1 MDYHPN
7 GQGAPIWRLNSI
19 RRPAPMA
26 HEQIVSNR
34 LGQHDQPQTQARP
47 VTAQLSQKTIGLTLA
62 IFGALLLTP
71 DTLFMRLSQLDGF
84 NMLLWRGGLSGLA
97 YFMIWLWMRGPRD
110 LSNIWTR
117 NFAIIVACQTGNAAL
132 FSLAIAIA
140 PVTVVLI
147 GVATVPIFAAILSR
161 VILGEALSMRTLITA
176 AMVFLGL
183 FISVMGSDDGQIKLD
198 LITLIGAG
206 LGLGVAFSLAMNFTV
221 IRKDPEVPFVLAIAI
236 GAVTAAG
243 LAAFFATTLAW
254 PPLPQMAAIALTGIF
269 ILPLSFVT
277 LSYAARFVPS
287 STVSLIMLLETVL
300 GPLWVWWGIDEAP
313 SAAMLIGGGIVLTC
327 LAVFLILEDHRA
339 A

>member
-1 MDYHPN
+1 MP
-7 GQGAPIWRLNSI
+7 
-19 RRPAPMA
+19 
-26 HEQIVSNR
+26 HEQMFSNR
-34 LGQHDQPQTQARP
+34 QGQHDRPQTEARP
-47 VTAQLSQKTIGLTLA
+47 VTAPRSQKTIGLTLA

-132 FSLAIAIA
+132 FSLAIALA

-147 GVATVPIFAAILSR
+147 GVATVPIFAALLSR
-161 VILGEALSMRTLITA
+161 LLLGEALSMRTLITA

-183 FISVMGSDDGQIKLD
+183 FISVLGSDDGHLMLD
-198 LITLIGAG
+198 LTTLIGAG
-206 LGLGVAFSLAMNFTV
+206 LGLGVAFSLAMNFTI
-221 IRKDPEVPFVLAIAI
+221 IRKDTDVPFVLAIAV
-236 GAVTAAG
+236 GAIAAAG
-243 LAAFFATTLAW
+243 LAAVFATTLAW

-300 GPLWVWWGIDEAP
+300 GPLWVWWGIGEAP
-313 SAAMLIGGGIVLTC
+313 SAMMLIGGGIVLTF
-327 LAVFLILEDHRA
+327 LSVFLILEGRKA

>member
-1 MDYHPN
+1 MP
-7 GQGAPIWRLNSI
+7 
-19 RRPAPMA
+19 
-26 HEQIVSNR
+26 HEQTFSNR
-34 LGQHDQPQTQARP
+34 QGQHDRPQTEARP
-47 VTAQLSQKTIGLTLA
+47 VTAPRSQKTIGLTLA

-132 FSLAIAIA
+132 FSLAIALA
-140 PVTVVLI
+140 PVIVVLI
-147 GVATVPIFAAILSR
+147 GVATVPIFAALLSR
-161 VILGEALSMRTLITA
+161 LLLGEALSMRTLITA

-183 FISVMGSDDGQIKLD
+183 FISVLGSDDGHLMLD
-198 LITLIGAG
+198 LTTLIGAG
-206 LGLGVAFSLAMNFTV
+206 LGLGVAFSLAMNFTI
-221 IRKDPEVPFVLAIAI
+221 IRKDTDVPFVLAIAV
-236 GAVTAAG
+236 GAIAAAG
-243 LAAFFATTLAW
+243 LAAVFATTLAW

-300 GPLWVWWGIDEAP
+300 GPLWVWWGIGEAP
-313 SAAMLIGGGIVLTC
+313 SAMMLIGGGIVLTC
-327 LAVFLILEDHRA
+327 LSVFLILEGRKA

>member
-1 MDYHPN
+1 MP
-7 GQGAPIWRLNSI
+7 
-19 RRPAPMA
+19 
-26 HEQIVSNR
+26 HEQMFSNR
-34 LGQHDQPQTQARP
+34 QGQHDRPQTEARP
-47 VTAQLSQKTIGLTLA
+47 VTAPRSQKTIGLTLA

-110 LSNIWTR
+110 LSIIWTR
-117 NFAIIVACQTGNAAL
+117 NFVIIVACQTGNAAL
-132 FSLAIAIA
+132 FSLAIALA
-140 PVTVVLI
+140 PVIVVLI
-147 GVATVPIFAAILSR
+147 GVATVPIFAALLSR
-161 VILGEALSMRTLITA
+161 LLLGEALSMRTLITA

-183 FISVMGSDDGQIKLD
+183 FISVLGSDDGHLMLD
-198 LITLIGAG
+198 LTTLIGAG
-206 LGLGVAFSLAMNFTV
+206 LGLGVAFSLAMNFTI
-221 IRKDPEVPFVLAIAI
+221 IRKDTDVPFVLAIAV
-236 GAVTAAG
+236 GAIAAAG
-243 LAAFFATTLAW
+243 LAAVFATTLAW

-300 GPLWVWWGIDEAP
+300 GPLWVWWGIGEAP
-313 SAAMLIGGGIVLTC
+313 SAMMLIGGGIVLTC
-327 LAVFLILEDHRA
+327 LSVFLILEGRKA

>member
-1 MDYHPN
+1 
-7 GQGAPIWRLNSI
+7 
-19 RRPAPMA
+19 MA
-26 HEQIVSNR
+26 HEQIVFNR
-34 LGQHDQPQTQARP
+34 HPSQTRARL
-47 VTAQLSQKTIGLTLA
+47 VTALRSQKTIGLTLA

-71 DTLFMRLSQLDGF
+71 DTLFMRLSQLNGL

-97 YFMIWLWMRGPRD
+97 YFMIWLWMRSPRD
-110 LSNIWTR
+110 MSNIWTG
-117 NFAIIVACQTGNAAL
+117 NFAIIVACQIGNAAL

-161 VILGEALSMRTLITA
+161 LILGEALSSRTLITSA
-176 AMVFLGL
+176 LVVLGL
-183 FISVMGSDDGQIKLD
+183 FISVLGGDNGQIQFD
-198 LITLIGAG
+198 TSTLIGAG
-206 LGLGVAFSLAMNFTV
+206 LGLGVAFSLGMNFTV
-221 IRKDPEVPFVLAIAI
+221 IRKDKDVPFVLAIAV
-236 GAVTAAG
+236 GAIAAAV
-243 LAAFFATTLAW
+243 LAACFATTTAW

-313 SAAMLIGGGIVLTC
+313 SATMLIGGGIVLTC
-327 LAVFLILEDHRA
+327 LAVFLILEGRSAD
-339 A
+339 

>member
-1 MDYHPN
+1 MN
-7 GQGAPIWRLNSI
+7 FI
-19 RRPAPMA
+19 RRPAPMP
-26 HEQIVSNR
+26 HEQMFSNR
-34 LGQHDQPQTQARP
+34 QGQHDRPQTEARP
-47 VTAQLSQKTIGLTLA
+47 VTAPRSQKTIGLTLA

-132 FSLAIAIA
+132 FSLAIALA

-147 GVATVPIFAAILSR
+147 GVATVPIFAALLSR
-161 VILGEALSMRTLITA
+161 LLLGEALSMRTLITA

-183 FISVMGSDDGQIKLD
+183 FISVLGSDDGHLMLD
-198 LITLIGAG
+198 LTTLIGAG
-206 LGLGVAFSLAMNFTV
+206 LGLGVAFSLAMNFTI
-221 IRKDPEVPFVLAIAI
+221 IRKDTDVPFVLAIAV
-236 GAVTAAG
+236 GAIAAAG
-243 LAAFFATTLAW
+243 LAAVFATTLAW

-300 GPLWVWWGIDEAP
+300 GPLWVWWGIGEAP
-313 SAAMLIGGGIVLTC
+313 SAMMLIGGGIVLTF
-327 LAVFLILEDHRA
+327 LSVFLILEGRKA

>member
-1 MDYHPN
+1 MP
-7 GQGAPIWRLNSI
+7 
-19 RRPAPMA
+19 
-26 HEQIVSNR
+26 HEQMFSNR
-34 LGQHDQPQTQARP
+34 QGQHDRPQTEARP
-47 VTAQLSQKTIGLTLA
+47 VTAPRSQKTIGLTLA

-132 FSLAIAIA
+132 FSLAIALA
-140 PVTVVLI
+140 PVIVVLI
-147 GVATVPIFAAILSR
+147 GVATVPIFAALLSR
-161 VILGEALSMRTLITA
+161 LLLGEALSMRTLITA

-183 FISVMGSDDGQIKLD
+183 FISVLGSDDGHLMLD
-198 LITLIGAG
+198 LTTLIGAG
-206 LGLGVAFSLAMNFTV
+206 LGLAVAFSLAMNFTI
-221 IRKDPEVPFVLAIAI
+221 IRKDTDVPFVLAIAV
-236 GAVTAAG
+236 GAIAAAG
-243 LAAFFATTLAW
+243 LAAVFATTLAW

-300 GPLWVWWGIDEAP
+300 GPLWVWWGIGEAP
-313 SAAMLIGGGIVLTC
+313 SAMMLIGGGIVLTC
-327 LAVFLILEDHRA
+327 LSVFLILEGRKA

>member
-1 MDYHPN
+1 MP
-7 GQGAPIWRLNSI
+7 
-19 RRPAPMA
+19 
-26 HEQIVSNR
+26 HEQMFSNR
-34 LGQHDQPQTQARP
+34 QGQHDRPQTEARP
-47 VTAQLSQKTIGLTLA
+47 VTAPRSQKTIGLTLA

-132 FSLAIAIA
+132 FSLAIALA
-140 PVTVVLI
+140 PVIVVLI
-147 GVATVPIFAAILSR
+147 GVATVPIFAALLSR
-161 VILGEALSMRTLITA
+161 LLLGEALSMRTLITA

-183 FISVMGSDDGQIKLD
+183 FISVLGSDDGHLMLD
-198 LITLIGAG
+198 LTTLIGAG
-206 LGLGVAFSLAMNFTV
+206 LGLGVAFSLAMNFTI
-221 IRKDPEVPFVLAIAI
+221 IRKDTDVPFVLAIAV
-236 GAVTAAG
+236 GAIAAAG
-243 LAAFFATTLAW
+243 LAAVFATTFAW
-254 PPLPQMAAIALTGIF
+254 PALPQMAAIALTGIF

-300 GPLWVWWGIDEAP
+300 GPLWVWWGIGEAP
-313 SAAMLIGGGIVLTC
+313 SAMMLIGGGIVLTC
-327 LAVFLILEDHRA
+327 LSVFLILEGRKA

>member
-1 MDYHPN
+1 MT
-7 GQGAPIWRLNSI
+7 APR
-19 RRPAPMA
+19 
-26 HEQIVSNR
+26 
-34 LGQHDQPQTQARP
+34 
-47 VTAQLSQKTIGLTLA
+47 SQKTIGLTLA

-110 LSNIWTR
+110 LSNIGTR

-132 FSLAIAIA
+132 FSLAIALA
-140 PVTVVLI
+140 PVIVVLI
-147 GVATVPIFAAILSR
+147 GVATVPIFAALLSR
-161 VILGEALSMRTLITA
+161 LLLGEALSMRTLITA

-183 FISVMGSDDGQIKLD
+183 FISVLGSDDGHLMLD
-198 LITLIGAG
+198 LTTLIGAG
-206 LGLGVAFSLAMNFTV
+206 LGLGVAFSLAMNFTI
-221 IRKDPEVPFVLAIAI
+221 IRKDTDVPFVLAIAV
-236 GAVTAAG
+236 GAIAAAG
-243 LAAFFATTLAW
+243 LAAVFATTLAW

-300 GPLWVWWGIDEAP
+300 GPLWVWWGIGEAP
-313 SAAMLIGGGIVLTC
+313 SAMMLIGGGIVLTC
-327 LAVFLILEDHRA
+327 LSVFLILEDRKA

>member
-1 MDYHPN
+1 
-7 GQGAPIWRLNSI
+7 
-19 RRPAPMA
+19 MA
-26 HEQIVSNR
+26 YEQIVPER
-34 LGQHDQPQTQARP
+34 QDQTDPSQTQAQL
-47 VTAQLSQKTIGLTLA
+47 VTALRSQTTIGLTLA

-84 NMLLWRGGLSGLA
+84 NMLLWRGGLSGLI
-97 YFMIWLWMRGPRD
+97 YLMIWLWMRGPRD
-110 LSNIWTR
+110 LSNIWTG
-117 NFAIIVACQTGNAAL
+117 NFVIIVACQIGNSAL

-161 VILGEALSMRTLITA
+161 FILDETLSTRTLITA
-176 AMVFLGL
+176 AMVILGL
-183 FISVMGSDDGQIKLD
+183 FISVLDGDKGQIQFD
-198 LITLIGAG
+198 LSTLIGAG

-221 IRKDPEVPFVLAIAI
+221 IRKDKDVPFVLAIAF
-236 GAVTAAG
+236 GAIAAAG
-243 LAAFFATTLAW
+243 LAAYLATTIVW
-254 PPLPQMAAIALTGIF
+254 PPLPQMAAIALTGIL

-313 SAAMLIGGGIVLTC
+313 SATMLIGGGIVLTC
-327 LAVFLILEDHRA
+327 LAVFLILEGRSAD
-339 A
+339 

>member
-1 MDYHPN
+1 MT
-7 GQGAPIWRLNSI
+7 APR
-19 RRPAPMA
+19 
-26 HEQIVSNR
+26 
-34 LGQHDQPQTQARP
+34 
-47 VTAQLSQKTIGLTLA
+47 SQKTIGLTLA

-132 FSLAIAIA
+132 FSLAIALA
-140 PVTVVLI
+140 PVIVVLI
-147 GVATVPIFAAILSR
+147 GVATVPIFAALLSR
-161 VILGEALSMRTLITA
+161 LLLGEALSMRTLITA

-183 FISVMGSDDGQIKLD
+183 FISVLDSNDGHLMLD
-198 LITLIGAG
+198 LTTLIGAG
-206 LGLGVAFSLAMNFTV
+206 LGLGVAFSLGMNFTV
-221 IRKDPEVPFVLAIAI
+221 IRKDKDVPFVLAIAV
-236 GAVTAAG
+236 GAIAAAV
-243 LAAFFATTLAW
+243 LAACLATTVAW
-254 PPLPQMAAIALTGIF
+254 PPLPQMASIALTGIF

-313 SAAMLIGGGIVLTC
+313 SATMLIGGGIVLTC
-327 LAVFLILEDHRA
+327 LAVFLILEGRSAD
-339 A
+339 

>member
-1 MDYHPN
+1 MT
-7 GQGAPIWRLNSI
+7 APR
-19 RRPAPMA
+19 
-26 HEQIVSNR
+26 
-34 LGQHDQPQTQARP
+34 
-47 VTAQLSQKTIGLTLA
+47 SQKTIGLTLA

-110 LSNIWTR
+110 LSNIGTR

-132 FSLAIAIA
+132 FSLAIALA

-147 GVATVPIFAAILSR
+147 GVATVPIFAALLSR
-161 VILGEALSMRTLITA
+161 LLLGEALSMRTLITA

-183 FISVMGSDDGQIKLD
+183 FISVLGSDDGHLMLD
-198 LITLIGAG
+198 LTTLIGAG
-206 LGLGVAFSLAMNFTV
+206 LGLGVAFSLAMNFTI
-221 IRKDPEVPFVLAIAI
+221 IRKDTDVPFVLAIAV
-236 GAVTAAG
+236 GAIAAAG
-243 LAAFFATTLAW
+243 LAAVFATTLAW

-300 GPLWVWWGIDEAP
+300 GPLWVWWGIGEAP
-313 SAAMLIGGGIVLTC
+313 SAMMLIGGGIVLTC
-327 LAVFLILEDHRA
+327 LSVFLILEDRKA

>member
-1 MDYHPN
+1 MT
-7 GQGAPIWRLNSI
+7 APR
-19 RRPAPMA
+19 
-26 HEQIVSNR
+26 
-34 LGQHDQPQTQARP
+34 
-47 VTAQLSQKTIGLTLA
+47 SQKTIGLTLA

-132 FSLAIAIA
+132 FSLAIALA

-147 GVATVPIFAAILSR
+147 GVATVPIFAALLSCLL
-161 VILGEALSMRTLITA
+161 LGEALSMRTLITA

-183 FISVMGSDDGQIKLD
+183 FISVLGSDDGHLMLD
-198 LITLIGAG
+198 LTTLIGAG
-206 LGLGVAFSLAMNFTV
+206 LGLGVAFSLAMNFTI
-221 IRKDPEVPFVLAIAI
+221 IRKDKDVPFVLAIAV
-236 GAVTAAG
+236 GAIAAAG
-243 LAAFFATTLAW
+243 LAAVFATTLAW

-300 GPLWVWWGIDEAP
+300 GPLWVWWGIGEAP
-313 SAAMLIGGGIVLTC
+313 SAMMLIGGGIVLTC
-327 LAVFLILEDHRA
+327 LSVFLILEGRKA

>member
-1 MDYHPN
+1 MT
-7 GQGAPIWRLNSI
+7 APR
-19 RRPAPMA
+19 
-26 HEQIVSNR
+26 
-34 LGQHDQPQTQARP
+34 
-47 VTAQLSQKTIGLTLA
+47 SQKTIGLTLA

-132 FSLAIAIA
+132 FSLAIALA
-140 PVTVVLI
+140 PVIVVLI
-147 GVATVPIFAAILSR
+147 GVATVPIFAALLSR
-161 VILGEALSMRTLITA
+161 FFLGEALSMRTLITA

-183 FISVMGSDDGQIKLD
+183 FISVLGSDDGHLMLD
-198 LITLIGAG
+198 LTTLIGAG
-206 LGLGVAFSLAMNFTV
+206 LGLGVAFSLAMNFTI
-221 IRKDPEVPFVLAIAI
+221 IRKDTDVPFVLAIAV
-236 GAVTAAG
+236 GAIAAAG
-243 LAAFFATTLAW
+243 LAAVFATTLAW
-254 PPLPQMAAIALTGIF
+254 PALPQMAAIALTGIF

-300 GPLWVWWGIDEAP
+300 GPLWVWWGIGEAP
-313 SAAMLIGGGIVLTC
+313 SAMMLIGGGIVLTC
-327 LAVFLILEDHRA
+327 LSVFLILEGRKA

>member
-1 MDYHPN
+1 MN
-7 GQGAPIWRLNSI
+7 FI
-19 RRPAPMA
+19 RRPAPMP
-26 HEQIVSNR
+26 HEQMFSNR
-34 LGQHDQPQTQARP
+34 QGQHDRPQTEARP
-47 VTAQLSQKTIGLTLA
+47 VTAPRSQKTIGLTLA

-117 NFAIIVACQTGNAAL
+117 NFAIIVTCQTGNAAL
-132 FSLAIAIA
+132 FSLAIALA
-140 PVTVVLI
+140 PVIVVLI
-147 GVATVPIFAAILSR
+147 GVATVPIFAALLSR
-161 VILGEALSMRTLITA
+161 LLLGEALSMRTLITA

-183 FISVMGSDDGQIKLD
+183 FISVLGSDDGHLMLD
-198 LITLIGAG
+198 LTTLIGAG
-206 LGLGVAFSLAMNFTV
+206 LGLGVAFSLAMNFTI
-221 IRKDPEVPFVLAIAI
+221 IRKDTDVPFVLAIAV
-236 GAVTAAG
+236 GAIAAAG
-243 LAAFFATTLAW
+243 LAAVFATTLAW

-300 GPLWVWWGIDEAP
+300 GPLWVWWGIGEAP
-313 SAAMLIGGGIVLTC
+313 SAMMLIGGGIVLTC
-327 LAVFLILEDHRA
+327 LSVFLILEGRKA

>member
-1 MDYHPN
+1 MP
-7 GQGAPIWRLNSI
+7 
-19 RRPAPMA
+19 
-26 HEQIVSNR
+26 HEQMFSNR
-34 LGQHDQPQTQARP
+34 QGQHDRPQTEARP
-47 VTAQLSQKTIGLTLA
+47 VTAPRSQKTIGLTLA

-132 FSLAIAIA
+132 FSLAIALA
-140 PVTVVLI
+140 PVIVVLI
-147 GVATVPIFAAILSR
+147 GVATVPIFAALLSR
-161 VILGEALSMRTLITA
+161 LLLGEALSMRTLITA

-183 FISVMGSDDGQIKLD
+183 FISVLGSDDGHLMLD
-198 LITLIGAG
+198 LTTLIGAG
-206 LGLGVAFSLAMNFTV
+206 LGLGVAFSLAMNFTI
-221 IRKDPEVPFVLAIAI
+221 IRKDTDVPFVLAIAV
-236 GAVTAAG
+236 GAIAAAG
-243 LAAFFATTLAW
+243 LAAVFATTLAW

-300 GPLWVWWGIDEAP
+300 GPLWVWWGIGEAP
-313 SAAMLIGGGIVLTC
+313 SAMMLIGGGIVLTC
-327 LAVFLILEDHRA
+327 LSVFLILEGRKA

>member
-1 MDYHPN
+1 M
-7 GQGAPIWRLNSI
+7 NSI

-47 VTAQLSQKTIGLTLA
+47 VTAQRSQKTIGLTLA

-176 AMVFLGL
+176 AMVFWGL

-313 SAAMLIGGGIVLTC
+313 GAMMLIGGGIVLTC

>member
-1 MDYHPN
+1 MP
-7 GQGAPIWRLNSI
+7 
-19 RRPAPMA
+19 
-26 HEQIVSNR
+26 HEQMFSNR
-34 LGQHDQPQTQARP
+34 QGQHDRPQTEARP
-47 VTAQLSQKTIGLTLA
+47 VTAPRSQKTIGLTLA

-132 FSLAIAIA
+132 FSLAIALA
-140 PVTVVLI
+140 PVIVVLI
-147 GVATVPIFAAILSR
+147 GVATVPIFAALLSR
-161 VILGEALSMRTLITA
+161 LLLGEALSMRTLITA

-183 FISVMGSDDGQIKLD
+183 FISVLDSDDGHLMLD
-198 LITLIGAG
+198 LTTLIGAG
-206 LGLGVAFSLAMNFTV
+206 LGLGVAFSLAMNFTI
-221 IRKDPEVPFVLAIAI
+221 IRKDTDVPFVLAIAV
-236 GAVTAAG
+236 GAIAAAG
-243 LAAFFATTLAW
+243 LAAVFATTLAW

-300 GPLWVWWGIDEAP
+300 GPLWVWWGIGEAP
-313 SAAMLIGGGIVLTC
+313 SAMMLIGGGIVLTC
-327 LAVFLILEDHRA
+327 LSVFLILEGRKA

>member
-1 MDYHPN
+1 MT
-7 GQGAPIWRLNSI
+7 APR
-19 RRPAPMA
+19 
-26 HEQIVSNR
+26 
-34 LGQHDQPQTQARP
+34 
-47 VTAQLSQKTIGLTLA
+47 SQKTIGLTLA

-132 FSLAIAIA
+132 FSLAIALA

-147 GVATVPIFAAILSR
+147 GVATVPIFAALLSR
-161 VILGEALSMRTLITA
+161 LLLGEALSMRTLITA

-183 FISVMGSDDGQIKLD
+183 FISVLGSDDGHLMLD
-198 LITLIGAG
+198 LTTLIGAG
-206 LGLGVAFSLAMNFTV
+206 LGLGVAFSLAMNFTI
-221 IRKDPEVPFVLAIAI
+221 IRKDTDVPFVLAIAV
-236 GAVTAAG
+236 GAIAAAG
-243 LAAFFATTLAW
+243 LAAVFATTLAW

-300 GPLWVWWGIDEAP
+300 GPLWVWWGIGEAP
-313 SAAMLIGGGIVLTC
+313 SAMMLIGGGIVLTC
-327 LAVFLILEDHRA
+327 LSVFLILEGRKA

>member
-1 MDYHPN
+1 MP
-7 GQGAPIWRLNSI
+7 
-19 RRPAPMA
+19 
-26 HEQIVSNR
+26 HEQMFSNR
-34 LGQHDQPQTQARP
+34 QGQHDRPQTEARP
-47 VTAQLSQKTIGLTLA
+47 VTAPRSQKTIGLTLA

-132 FSLAIAIA
+132 FSLAIALA
-140 PVTVVLI
+140 PVIVVLI
-147 GVATVPIFAAILSR
+147 GVATVPIFAALLSR
-161 VILGEALSMRTLITA
+161 LLLGEALSMRTLITA

-183 FISVMGSDDGQIKLD
+183 FISVLDSDDGHLMLD
-198 LITLIGAG
+198 LTTLIGAG
-206 LGLGVAFSLAMNFTV
+206 LGLGVAFSLAMNFTI
-221 IRKDPEVPFVLAIAI
+221 IRKDTDVPFVLAIAV
-236 GAVTAAG
+236 GAIAAAG
-243 LAAFFATTLAW
+243 LAAVFATTLAW
-254 PPLPQMAAIALTGIF
+254 PALPQMAAIALTGIF

-300 GPLWVWWGIDEAP
+300 GPLWVWWGIGEAP
-313 SAAMLIGGGIVLTC
+313 SAMMLIGGGIVLTC
-327 LAVFLILEDHRA
+327 LSVFLILEGRKA

>member
-1 MDYHPN
+1 
-7 GQGAPIWRLNSI
+7 
-19 RRPAPMA
+19 MA

-47 VTAQLSQKTIGLTLA
+47 VTAQRSQKTIGLTLA

-313 SAAMLIGGGIVLTC
+313 SATMLIGGGIVLTC
-327 LAVFLILEDHRA
+327 LAVFLILEGRSAD
-339 A
+339 

>member
-1 MDYHPN
+1 MT
-7 GQGAPIWRLNSI
+7 APR
-19 RRPAPMA
+19 
-26 HEQIVSNR
+26 
-34 LGQHDQPQTQARP
+34 
-47 VTAQLSQKTIGLTLA
+47 SQKTIGLTLA

-132 FSLAIAIA
+132 FSLAIALA
-140 PVTVVLI
+140 PVIVVLI
-147 GVATVPIFAAILSR
+147 GVATVPIFAALLSR
-161 VILGEALSMRTLITA
+161 LLLGEALSMRTLITA

-183 FISVMGSDDGQIKLD
+183 FIAVLGSDDGHLMLD
-198 LITLIGAG
+198 LTTLIGAG
-206 LGLGVAFSLAMNFTV
+206 LGLGVAFSLAMNFTI
-221 IRKDPEVPFVLAIAI
+221 IRKDADVPFVLAIAV
-236 GAVTAAG
+236 GAIAAAG
-243 LAAFFATTLAW
+243 LAAVFATTLAW

-300 GPLWVWWGIDEAP
+300 GPLWVWWGIGEAP
-313 SAAMLIGGGIVLTC
+313 SAMMLIGGGIVLTC
-327 LAVFLILEDHRA
+327 LSVFLILEGRKA

>member
-1 MDYHPN
+1 MP
-7 GQGAPIWRLNSI
+7 
-19 RRPAPMA
+19 
-26 HEQIVSNR
+26 HEQMFSNR
-34 LGQHDQPQTQARP
+34 QGQHDRPQTEARP
-47 VTAQLSQKTIGLTLA
+47 VTAPRSQKTIGLTLA

-132 FSLAIAIA
+132 FSLAIALA
-140 PVTVVLI
+140 PVIVVLI
-147 GVATVPIFAAILSR
+147 GVATVPIFAALLSR
-161 VILGEALSMRTLITA
+161 LLLGEALSMRTLITA

-183 FISVMGSDDGQIKLD
+183 FISVLGSDDEHLMLD
-198 LITLIGAG
+198 LTTLIGAG
-206 LGLGVAFSLAMNFTV
+206 LGLGVAFSLAMNFTI
-221 IRKDPEVPFVLAIAI
+221 IRKDTDVPFVLAIAV
-236 GAVTAAG
+236 GAIAAAG
-243 LAAFFATTLAW
+243 LAAVFATTLAW

-300 GPLWVWWGIDEAP
+300 GPLWVWWGIGEAP
-313 SAAMLIGGGIVLTC
+313 SAMMLIGGGIVLTC
-327 LAVFLILEDHRA
+327 LSVFLILEGRKA

>member
-47 VTAQLSQKTIGLTLA
+47 VTAQRSQKTIGLTLA

-313 SAAMLIGGGIVLTC
+313 GAMMLIGGGIVLTC

>member
-1 MDYHPN
+1 MT
-7 GQGAPIWRLNSI
+7 APR
-19 RRPAPMA
+19 
-26 HEQIVSNR
+26 
-34 LGQHDQPQTQARP
+34 
-47 VTAQLSQKTIGLTLA
+47 SQKTIGLTLA

-132 FSLAIAIA
+132 FSLAIALA
-140 PVTVVLI
+140 PVIVVLI
-147 GVATVPIFAAILSR
+147 GVATVPIFAALLSR
-161 VILGEALSMRTLITA
+161 LLLGEALSMRTLITA

-183 FISVMGSDDGQIKLD
+183 FISVLGSDDGHLMLD
-198 LITLIGAG
+198 LTTLIGAG
-206 LGLGVAFSLAMNFTV
+206 LGLGVAFSLAMNFTI
-221 IRKDPEVPFVLAIAI
+221 IRKDTDVPFVLAIAV
-236 GAVTAAG
+236 GAIAAAG
-243 LAAFFATTLAW
+243 LAAVFATTLAW

-300 GPLWVWWGIDEAP
+300 GPLWVWWGICEAP
-313 SAAMLIGGGIVLTC
+313 SAMMLIGGGIVLTC
-327 LAVFLILEDHRA
+327 LSVFLILEGRKA

>member
-1 MDYHPN
+1 MT
-7 GQGAPIWRLNSI
+7 APR
-19 RRPAPMA
+19 
-26 HEQIVSNR
+26 
-34 LGQHDQPQTQARP
+34 
-47 VTAQLSQKTIGLTLA
+47 SQKTIGLTLA

-132 FSLAIAIA
+132 FSLAIALA
-140 PVTVVLI
+140 PVIVVLI
-147 GVATVPIFAAILSR
+147 GVATVPIFAALLSR
-161 VILGEALSMRTLITA
+161 LLLGEALSMRTLITA

-183 FISVMGSDDGQIKLD
+183 FISVMGSDDGHLMLD
-198 LITLIGAG
+198 LTTLIGAG
-206 LGLGVAFSLAMNFTV
+206 LGLGVAFSLAMNFTI
-221 IRKDPEVPFVLAIAI
+221 IRKDTDVPFVLAIAV
-236 GAVTAAG
+236 GAIAAAG
-243 LAAFFATTLAW
+243 LAAVFATTLAW

-300 GPLWVWWGIDEAP
+300 GPLWVWWGIGEAP
-313 SAAMLIGGGIVLTC
+313 SAMMLIGGGIVLTC
-327 LAVFLILEDHRA
+327 LSVFLSLEGRKA

>member
-1 MDYHPN
+1 M
-7 GQGAPIWRLNSI
+7 
-19 RRPAPMA
+19 
-26 HEQIVSNR
+26 
-34 LGQHDQPQTQARP
+34 
-47 VTAQLSQKTIGLTLA
+47 GLTLA

-132 FSLAIAIA
+132 FSLAIALA
-140 PVTVVLI
+140 PVIVVLI
-147 GVATVPIFAAILSR
+147 GVATVPIFAALLSR
-161 VILGEALSMRTLITA
+161 LLLGEALSMRTLITA

-183 FISVMGSDDGQIKLD
+183 FISVLGSDDGHLMLD
-198 LITLIGAG
+198 LTTLIGAG
-206 LGLGVAFSLAMNFTV
+206 LGLGVAFSLAMNFTI
-221 IRKDPEVPFVLAIAI
+221 IRKDTDVPFVLAIAV
-236 GAVTAAG
+236 GAIAAAG
-243 LAAFFATTLAW
+243 LAAVFATTLAW

-300 GPLWVWWGIDEAP
+300 GPLWVWWGIGEAP
-313 SAAMLIGGGIVLTC
+313 SAMMLIGGGIVLTC
-327 LAVFLILEDHRA
+327 LSVFLILEGRKA

>member
-1 MDYHPN
+1 MT
-7 GQGAPIWRLNSI
+7 APRS
-19 RRPAPMA
+19 
-26 HEQIVSNR
+26 
-34 LGQHDQPQTQARP
+34 QT
-47 VTAQLSQKTIGLTLA
+47 TIGLTLA

-132 FSLAIAIA
+132 FSLAIALA

-147 GVATVPIFAAILSR
+147 GVATVPIFAALLSR
-161 VILGEALSMRTLITA
+161 SLLGEALSMRTLITA

-183 FISVMGSDDGQIKLD
+183 FISVLGSDDGHLMLD
-198 LITLIGAG
+198 LTTLIGAG
-206 LGLGVAFSLAMNFTV
+206 LGLGVAFSLAMNFTI
-221 IRKDPEVPFVLAIAI
+221 IRKDKDVPFVLAIAV
-236 GAVTAAG
+236 GAIAAAG
-243 LAAFFATTLAW
+243 LAAVFATTLAW

-287 STVSLIMLLETVL
+287 STVSLIMLLETIL

-327 LAVFLILEDHRA
+327 LAVFLIFEDHHA

>member
-1 MDYHPN
+1 MN
-7 GQGAPIWRLNSI
+7 FI
-19 RRPAPMA
+19 RRPAPMP
-26 HEQIVSNR
+26 HEQMFSNR
-34 LGQHDQPQTQARP
+34 QGQHDRPQTEARP
-47 VTAQLSQKTIGLTLA
+47 VTAPRSQKTIGLTLA

-132 FSLAIAIA
+132 FSLAIALA
-140 PVTVVLI
+140 PVIVVLI
-147 GVATVPIFAAILSR
+147 GVATVPIFAALLSR
-161 VILGEALSMRTLITA
+161 LLLGEALSMRTLITA

-183 FISVMGSDDGQIKLD
+183 FISVLGSDDGHLMLD
-198 LITLIGAG
+198 LTTLIGAG
-206 LGLGVAFSLAMNFTV
+206 LGLGVAFSLAMNFTI
-221 IRKDPEVPFVLAIAI
+221 IRKDTDVPFVLAIAV
-236 GAVTAAG
+236 GAIAAAG
-243 LAAFFATTLAW
+243 LAAVFATTLAW
-254 PPLPQMAAIALTGIF
+254 PALPQMAAIALTGIF

-300 GPLWVWWGIDEAP
+300 GPLWVWWGIGEAP
-313 SAAMLIGGGIVLTC
+313 SAMMLIGGGIVLTC
-327 LAVFLILEDHRA
+327 LSVFLILEGRKA

>member
-1 MDYHPN
+1 
-7 GQGAPIWRLNSI
+7 
-19 RRPAPMA
+19 
-26 HEQIVSNR
+26 
-34 LGQHDQPQTQARP
+34 
-47 VTAQLSQKTIGLTLA
+47 VTAPRSQKTIGLTLA

-132 FSLAIAIA
+132 FSLAIALA
-140 PVTVVLI
+140 PVIVVLI
-147 GVATVPIFAAILSR
+147 GVATVPIFAALLSR
-161 VILGEALSMRTLITA
+161 LLLGEALSMRTLITA

-183 FISVMGSDDGQIKLD
+183 FISVLGSDDGHLMLD
-198 LITLIGAG
+198 LTTLIGAG
-206 LGLGVAFSLAMNFTV
+206 LGLGVAFSLAMNFTI
-221 IRKDPEVPFVLAIAI
+221 IRKDTDVPFVLAIAV
-236 GAVTAAG
+236 GAIAAAG
-243 LAAFFATTLAW
+243 LAAVFATTLAW

-300 GPLWVWWGIDEAP
+300 GPLWVWWGIGEAP
-313 SAAMLIGGGIVLTC
+313 SAMMLIGGGIVLTC
-327 LAVFLILEDHRA
+327 LSVFLILEGRKA

>member
-1 MDYHPN
+1 MT
-7 GQGAPIWRLNSI
+7 APR
-19 RRPAPMA
+19 
-26 HEQIVSNR
+26 
-34 LGQHDQPQTQARP
+34 
-47 VTAQLSQKTIGLTLA
+47 SQKTIGLTLA

-132 FSLAIAIA
+132 FSLAIALA

-147 GVATVPIFAAILSR
+147 GVATVPIFAALLSR
-161 VILGEALSMRTLITA
+161 LLLGEALSMRTLITA

-183 FISVMGSDDGQIKLD
+183 FISVLGSDDGHLMLD
-198 LITLIGAG
+198 LTTLIGAG
-206 LGLGVAFSLAMNFTV
+206 LGLGVAFSLAMNFTI
-221 IRKDPEVPFVLAIAI
+221 IRKDTDVPFVLAIAV
-236 GAVTAAG
+236 GAIAAAG
-243 LAAFFATTLAW
+243 LAAVFATTLAW
-254 PPLPQMAAIALTGIF
+254 PALPQMAAIALTGIF

-300 GPLWVWWGIDEAP
+300 GPLWVWWGIGEAP
-313 SAAMLIGGGIVLTC
+313 SAMMLIGGGIVLTC
-327 LAVFLILEDHRA
+327 LSVFLILEGRKA

>member
-1 MDYHPN
+1 
-7 GQGAPIWRLNSI
+7 
-19 RRPAPMA
+19 
-26 HEQIVSNR
+26 
-34 LGQHDQPQTQARP
+34 
-47 VTAQLSQKTIGLTLA
+47 
-62 IFGALLLTP
+62 
-71 DTLFMRLSQLDGF
+71 
-84 NMLLWRGGLSGLA
+84 
-97 YFMIWLWMRGPRD
+97 MRGPRD

-161 VILGEALSMRTLITA
+161 FMLGEALSMRTLVTA
-176 AMVFLGL
+176 TLVFLGL
-183 FISVMGSDDGQIKLD
+183 FICVLGSEDGQVKLD

-221 IRKDPEVPFVLAIAI
+221 IRKDKEVPFVLAIAV
-236 GAVTAAG
+236 GAIAAAG
-243 LAAFFATTLAW
+243 LAACCMTTLAW

-313 SAAMLIGGGIVLTC
+313 SAMMLIGGGIVLTC
-327 LAVFLILEDHRA
+327 LAVFLILEGRRA
-339 A
+339 G

>member
-1 MDYHPN
+1 MP
-7 GQGAPIWRLNSI
+7 
-19 RRPAPMA
+19 
-26 HEQIVSNR
+26 HEQMFSNR
-34 LGQHDQPQTQARP
+34 QGQHDRPQTEARP
-47 VTAQLSQKTIGLTLA
+47 VTAPRSQKTIGLTLA

-132 FSLAIAIA
+132 FSLAIALA

-147 GVATVPIFAAILSR
+147 GVATVPIFAALLSR
-161 VILGEALSMRTLITA
+161 LLLGEALSMRTLITA

-183 FISVMGSDDGQIKLD
+183 FISVLDSDDGHLMLD
-198 LITLIGAG
+198 LTTLIGAG
-206 LGLGVAFSLAMNFTV
+206 LGLGVAFSLAMNFTI
-221 IRKDPEVPFVLAIAI
+221 IRKDTDVPFVLAIAV
-236 GAVTAAG
+236 GAIAAAG
-243 LAAFFATTLAW
+243 LAAVFATTLAW

-300 GPLWVWWGIDEAP
+300 GPLWVWWGIGEAP
-313 SAAMLIGGGIVLTC
+313 SAMMLIGGGIVLTC
-327 LAVFLILEDHRA
+327 LSVFLILEGRKA